1 MILYWLDLLPAVI
14 ILLVDL
20 LDKPQTPV
28 YQASAKAL
36 LQLATQNS
44 SGFKVSIG
52 QLDSTK
58 KVGLENA
65 LKSMMQQQKSE
76 TFIPLSRQNDSS
88 EMLVNTQPKIKLK
101 SFV

>member
-88 EMLVNTQPKIKLK
+88 EMLVNTQTKIKLK

>member
-1 MILYWLDLLPAVI
+1 MILYWLDLLPTVI

-20 LDKPQTPV
+20 LDNPQTPV

-44 SGFKVSIG
+44 AGFKVSIG
-52 QLDSTK
+52 RLDSLK

-76 TFIPLSRQNDSS
+76 TFITLSRQNDSS